1 MCSPLES
8 WFSAATFDDDRFI
21 TQNLEVLAGAT
32 NGMGETALMLAAYND
47 SINVVSRLVGC
58 EAGRRDYSGKAAI
71 HVAVERD
78 SIVLCRILAPFESG
92 LLVENGMNPFHLA
105 ARLAKPNALYAL
117 MPFYRLER
125 DYDGN
130 SALEHALLGDAP
142 ECLAVVLTGNH
153 VGISE
158 IDIAIAFA
166 DRLGLAEDLV
176 DILLDAKNRLLSN
189 RITQTYNCP
198 TVRFPQMEGSLYASG
213 VGAGTM
219 GAKGSIPVHTN
230 PVHQV
235 PTQHIPP
242 RPRPIPESR
251 STEVPSMMQ
260 SLHGQAVQ
268 RMQDKYQEDVARIRE
283 LLARKDMVMEEVAQ
297 ARDFIVPFS
306 NSNSV
311 TASLNESV
319 SPRNGPSACIEA
331 QPADMPSAYDL
342 PSIDEDRSP
351 PGTDA
356 PVVTMSRLSAP
367 ACDDS
372 DMLSTATTT
381 TSTTNTTKEAG
392 NDHESR
398 FSQSPALIKA
408 REVLTRET
416 TAPPVTREPPQR
428 SQSLTHASNTTYDTS
443 MSTVSK
449 ESVASS
455 DALSVTNLA
464 TVPPQAAI
472 SVGQPG
478 FTRLMQAASTGDLKT
493 VRLLALTLAKHRDVT
508 GKTALMYAAERGHCD
523 IIRILAP
530 LEAGMTLPNGGT
542 ALMHAVGNSYPD
554 AAAILMVT
562 EAGMQMEDGWTAL
575 MSAAALNDEDIVA
588 LLLDKEAGLTCN
600 ARSPYGDGFCAA
612 RIAAQNNFV
621 GCLRILAPREATL
634 VTQHKEEIP
643 RYASS
648 EEAQAVLALYI

>member
-1 MCSPLES
+1 MCSSLEN

-21 TQNLEVLAGAT
+21 AQNLEVLAGAT

-58 EAGRRDYSGKAAI
+58 ESGRRDYSGKAAI

-78 SIVLCRILAPFESG
+78 SVVLCRILAPFESG

-142 ECLAVVLTGNH
+142 ECLAVVLTGRH

-158 IDIAIAFA
+158 IDMAISFA

-198 TVRFPQMEGSLYASG
+198 TVRFPQAEGSLYASG
-213 VGAGTM
+213 ATTGVT
-219 GAKGSIPVHTN
+219 GSVPVHTN
-230 PVHQV
+230 PVHQA
-235 PTQHIPP
+235 PIQHIPP
-242 RPRPIPESR
+242 RPRPGPDSR
-251 STEVPSMMQ
+251 SADAPSMMQ

-268 RMQDKYQEDVARIRE
+268 RMQDKYEEDAARIRE
-283 LLARKDMVMEEVAQ
+283 LLARKDAVMEEVAQ

-319 SPRNGPSACIEA
+319 SPRNGPSTCIEA

-351 PGTDA
+351 PGIDA

-372 DMLSTATTT
+372 NMISTTTT
-381 TSTTNTTKEAG
+381 TSTTVTTTKETTG
-392 NDHESR
+392 TDHEPR

-408 REVLTRET
+408 REVLARET
-416 TAPPVTREPPQR
+416 TAPPVVREPPAR
-428 SQSLTHASNTTYDTS
+428 SQSLTHASNTTYDAS
-443 MSTVSK
+443 MSTASK

-478 FTRLMQAASTGDLKT
+478 FTRLMQAASTGDLKS

-588 LLLDKEAGLTCN
+588 LLLEKEAGLTCN

-634 VTQHKEEIP
+634 VTQHKDEIP